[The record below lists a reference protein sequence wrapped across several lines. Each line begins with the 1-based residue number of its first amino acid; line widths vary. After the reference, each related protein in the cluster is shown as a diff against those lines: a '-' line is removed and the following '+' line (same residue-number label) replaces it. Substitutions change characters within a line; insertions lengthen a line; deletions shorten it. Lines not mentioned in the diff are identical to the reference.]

1 MKISYDNSHTETH
14 RKNSNISWQDFN
26 ARVST
31 TVRTT
36 QIVEE
41 YRKMTKDQQ
50 VSIKDKGSFVAGHL
64 NKGRRKKGHLLYRS
78 MMALDMDISTPNVW
92 DTGLMKQSYVLM
104 YSCNL
109 VKTFF
114 QFNIKRFNFICY
126 KRKIYY

>member
-1 MKISYDNSHTETH
+1 M
-14 RKNSNISWQDFN
+14 
-26 ARVST
+26 
-31 TVRTT
+31 RTT
-36 QIVEE
+36 EIVEE
-41 YRKMTKDQQ
+41 YRKMTKNQR

-64 NKGRRKKGHLLYRS
+64 KKGRRKKDHLLYHS

-114 QFNIKRFNFICY
+114 
-126 KRKIYY
+126 